1 MRVGTPAEAREA
13 VEAYL
18 APYPELR
25 VAEVMEFSNH
35 FYAEVEEKE
44 TGIGAM
50 ELLVWRD
57 GRVTPEP
64 GPNMMWNQKYGH
76 RGMMGGGMMGFQP
89 WGAVSP
95 AQMPI
100 RPEKARE
107 IARQYLVGVMPGAE
121 AGEPEP
127 FYGYYTLHVLRS
139 GKIIGML
146 SVNGYSGAVWYHS
159 WHGEFLGMEEGHDE

>member
-1 MRVGTPAEAREA
+1 
-13 VEAYL
+13 
-18 APYPELR
+18 
-25 VAEVMEFSNH
+25 
-35 FYAEVEEKE
+35 
-44 TGIGAM
+44 
-50 ELLVWRD
+50 
-57 GRVTPEP
+57 
-64 GPNMMWNQKYGH
+64 
-76 RGMMGGGMMGFQP
+76 MGFQP